1 MASCALRVLKP
12 TPSYLND
19 PPRCAMRPVDADALA
34 LAWAERPPAADTGAI
49 IETLKTKA
57 NIAILTIC
65 RNPFISIHTIHTC
78 LPRRSTPCHALPSL
92 ASPCLPCP
100 AVPCLA
106 EPCRAMPSPACPAKP
121 CPALPC
127 RALPHP
133 ACPAAPCHSE
143 PCRAEPCPAC
153 QVGAESNLSPTMF

>member
-19 PPRCAMRPVDADALA
+19 PPRCAIRPVDADALA

-65 RNPFISIHTIHTC
+65 QNPFISIHTIHTC
-78 LPRRSTPCHALPSL
+78 LPRRARPRQTSPSQAVPCRAMPSLPFRAMPCRAMPSRAKPALPCQALPGLALPSL
-92 ASPCLPCP
+92 ASPSLPFRALPCRS
-100 AVPCLA
+100 
-106 EPCRAMPSPACPAKP
+106 EP
-121 CPALPC
+121 CPALP
-127 RALPHP
+127 AK
-133 ACPAAPCHSE
+133 
-143 PCRAEPCPAC
+143 
-153 QVGAESNLSPTMF
+153 

>member
-19 PPRCAMRPVDADALA
+19 PPRCAIRPVDADASA

-65 RNPFISIHTIHTC
+65 RNPFINIHTIHTC
-78 LPRRSTPCHALPSL
+78 LPRHALPRPAL
-92 ASPCLPCP
+92 PCRACP

-133 ACPAAPCHSE
+133 ACPALPG
-143 PCRAEPCPAC
+143 RALPSLAAPCPALPRLPSK
-153 QVGAESNLSPTMF
+153 G

>member
-19 PPRCAMRPVDADALA
+19 PPRCAIRPVDADALA

-65 RNPFISIHTIHTC
+65 RNPFTSIHTIHTC
-78 LPRRSTPCHALPSL
+78 LPRPAEPSPAPPSRALPCLPCHALPSQALPGLALPSL
-92 ASPCLPCP
+92 ASPSL
-100 AVPCLA
+100 
-106 EPCRAMPSPACPAKP
+106 P

-127 RALPHP
+127 HFEPRHALPRLP
-133 ACPAAPCHSE
+133 SK
-143 PCRAEPCPAC
+143 
-153 QVGAESNLSPTMF
+153 G

>member
-19 PPRCAMRPVDADALA
+19 PPRCAIRPVDADALA

-78 LPRRSTPCHALPSL
+78 LPRHALPRPALPCQACPSEPSLAAPSHAMPRLPCQALPGHALPSP
-92 ASPCLPCP
+92 ASPSLPCP
-100 AVPCLA
+100 ARPCLA
-106 EPCRAMPSPACPAKP
+106 EPCRT
-121 CPALPC
+121 LPC
-127 RALPHP
+127 L
-133 ACPAAPCHSE
+133 
-143 PCRAEPCPAC
+143 AC
-153 QVGAESNLSPTMF
+153 QVGAESILSPTMF

>member
-19 PPRCAMRPVDADALA
+19 PPRCAIRPVDADASA

-78 LPRRSTPCHALPSL
+78 LPR
-92 ASPCLPCP
+92 P
-100 AVPCLA
+100 AVPRRARPRRAKPRQTLPSRA
-106 EPCRAMPSPACPAKP
+106 MPSLPFQAMPCRAMPCRAKPSLP
-121 CPALPC
+121 CPALPR

-133 ACPAAPCHSE
+133 ACPSMPRQTSPDLAS
-143 PCRAEPCPAC
+143 PAK
-153 QVGAESNLSPTMF
+153 

>member
-1 MASCALRVLKP
+1 MAFCALRVLKP

-78 LPRRSTPCHALPSL
+78 LPSRARPCRAKPRHAVPCRACPS
-92 ASPCLPCP
+92 
-100 AVPCLA
+100 VPCLA
-106 EPCRAMPSPACPAKP
+106 VPCRAMPSPACPAKP
-121 CPALPC
+121 CPALPR

-133 ACPAAPCHSE
+133 ACPACQV
-143 PCRAEPCPAC
+143 RAE
-153 QVGAESNLSPTMF
+153 SILSPTMF

>member
-19 PPRCAMRPVDADALA
+19 PPRCAIRPVDADASA

-78 LPRRSTPCHALPSL
+78 LPRPAVPALPSL
-92 ASPCLPCP
+92 AAPSHAMPRLPRHALPRPALPCQ
-100 AVPCLA
+100 
-106 EPCRAMPSPACPAKP
+106 ACPAKP
-121 CPALPC
+121 CPAMPC

-133 ACPAAPCHSE
+133 ACRAMPFRALPSRALPCLPS
-143 PCRAEPCPAC
+143 R
-153 QVGAESNLSPTMF
+153 G

>member
-78 LPRRSTPCHALPSL
+78 LPRHALPRPALPCRACPSGLAKPCRAEPCHATPALPS
-92 ASPCLPCP
+92 P
-100 AVPCLA
+100 ARPCLA
-106 EPCRAMPSPACPAKP
+106 EPCLTQ
-121 CPALPC
+121 PALPC
-127 RALPHP
+127 P
-133 ACPAAPCHSE
+133 ATSSPAMPCL
-143 PCRAEPCPAC
+143 AC
-153 QVGAESNLSPTMF
+153 QVRAESILSPTMF

>member
-49 IETLKTKA
+49 IETLKIKA

-78 LPRRSTPCHALPSL
+78 LPRPALPGLAKPCRAEPCPAEPALPCPAQPCVAPPCPAKPAKPCQTLPGHALPSL
-92 ASPCLPCP
+92 ASPSLPCP
-100 AVPCLA
+100 SMPRQTSPSRALPCLA
-106 EPCRAMPSPACPAKP
+106 VPAK
-121 CPALPC
+121 
-127 RALPHP
+127 
-133 ACPAAPCHSE
+133 
-143 PCRAEPCPAC
+143 
-153 QVGAESNLSPTMF
+153 